1 MEPKLTLRGG
11 GRGLAVFLLI
21 GKTSALT
28 MNIAGVIKDWILI
41 WMSAN
46 VFAAP
51 VTALNLGGYF
61 VAFVA
66 VCFYNNHKLQQMK
79 VKQKEGPKS
88 AKSEDDSQDVRV
100 EVVAK

>member
-1 MEPKLTLRGG
+1 
-11 GRGLAVFLLI
+11 
-21 GKTSALT
+21 

-61 VAFVA
+61 FAFLA

-79 VKQKEGPKS
+79 IKQKEGPKS

-100 EVVAK
+100 DMPKK